1 MTLLVEF
8 LVAAEIE
15 ASQAIDWY
23 EAQETGLGSVLR
35 KSIEAAISSMQRNP
49 LSCPVVYGSHVRRK
63 LVGKFPYTV
72 FYTVRPDHI
81 LVYSVFHTS
90 QNPIIWRGR
99 ID

>member
-35 KSIEAAISSMQRNP
+35 KSIEA
-49 LSCPVVYGSHVRRK
+49 VYLQSKETHSHVRSC
-63 LVGKFPYTV
+63 TV
-72 FYTVRPDHI
+72 PLFAEK
-81 LVYSVFHTS
+81 
-90 QNPIIWRGR
+90 
-99 ID
+99 